1 MSKTNKI
8 FQKVPVQIQNYSG
21 FDLSHYNLG
30 TLKCGTLVP
39 VLVEPLIPG
48 DKITVGNLT
57 QVDLPPLATN
67 FYGRVDVKLEAFFV
81 PYRLLMQQWQK
92 FMRYKNDFRNAN
104 SYIAYSRLPQLRV
117 PYTAFASGGLLD
129 YLGYKNSSMTSGEVN
144 LVNPLPVLAY
154 HKIYDS
160 WYRDKLLQKPVFVE
174 ESPTS
179 VTTAN
184 NLRNLPWISLP
195 ISVSGLIPDIDGS
208 GDISWTVQDVDMP
221 LEVSPVV
228 INGANATGTTLENNS
243 KFNDGHIFWNLRQR
257 NFAKDYFTTATT
269 EPQAGDPVQL
279 RFDGVLEGSS
289 TEEGDLS
296 GVSHSS
302 FTIAALR
309 AANSLQQF
317 VERNNLAGDDYGDQ
331 IQARFGVRPSD
342 VALNYPIFLGSA
354 SYDVYNRSVF
364 QTAETSSEDSA
375 NPFKTIGAEYG
386 KASSMGKSSLVGNFQ
401 CTEHGLIMVMASLVP
416 HAFYSTGIR
425 RYLMASELSDFP
437 EPLLASIGD
446 EPIYKEE
453 LIGNVNSGAVWQKNV
468 FGYTGRYSS
477 AKFAND
483 EVHGL
488 LRDGENLDAFA
499 IQRSFDSLLT
509 TELGT
514 EFIQIPTNLMD
525 QVMAADT
532 GLSGFTAWYQ
542 MYFEVHKASQLP
554 VYSIPTL
561 GDPKDTHTEY
571 IDRGGKRL

>member
-81 PYRLLMQQWQK
+81 PYRLLLQQWQK
-92 FMRYKNDFRNAN
+92 FMRYKNDFKAMETNTYAV
-104 SYIAYSRLPQLRV
+104 YSRLPQIRV

-129 YLGYKNSSMTSGEVN
+129 YLGYKTSEMSTGNVN
-144 LVNPLPVLAY
+144 LVNPLPLLAY
-154 HKIYDS
+154 HKIYDC

-174 ESPTS
+174 ESPSTI
-179 VTTAN
+179 TTATAI
-184 NLRNLPWISLP
+184 RNLPWYSIPMSNDYEWESPDLPSDSEFPSL
-195 ISVSGLIPDIDGS
+195 
-208 GDISWTVQDVDMP
+208 M
-221 LEVSPVV
+221 SPVV
-228 INGANATGTTLENNS
+228 VNGYNATGTTLANNS
-243 KFNDGHIFWNLRQR
+243 KFNDGHLVWDLRQR

-269 EPQAGDPVQL
+269 EPQAGDPVSL
-279 RFDGVLEGSS
+279 RFDVPLEAQAS
-289 TEEGDLS
+289 EEGTVE
-296 GVSHSS
+296 GTGYGA

-453 LIGNVNSGAVWQKNV
+453 LIGNVNTSQVWQKNV

-499 IQRSFDSLLT
+499 IQRSFDDILT

-532 GLSGFTAWYQ
+532 GLTGFTAWYQ